1 MLRRWE
7 SLVVFGQGFFYRV
20 PRMEAGQGVA
30 ILAFFSLFMA
40 FLGSLSRLHF
50 PDKSAI
56 VVFKHSELV
65 PNEKNRR

>member
-1 MLRRWE
+1 
-7 SLVVFGQGFFYRV
+7 
-20 PRMEAGQGVA
+20 MEAGQGVA